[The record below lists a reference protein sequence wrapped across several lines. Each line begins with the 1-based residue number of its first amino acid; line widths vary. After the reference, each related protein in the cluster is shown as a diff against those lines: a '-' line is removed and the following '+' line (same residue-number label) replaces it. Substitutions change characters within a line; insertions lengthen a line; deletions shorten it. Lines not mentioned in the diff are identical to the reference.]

1 MWSKHKQ
8 HSYILFL
15 YSLLVILCSVV
26 SGDDVD
32 VIVVGGGIAGLSA
45 AETLAREGFRF
56 VRKYFQHHCKIFFYI
71 SRVRVL
77 EAKERLGGRMF
88 TQAQGE
94 GVVEFGA
101 NWIHGATSNNS
112 VFSFAMEEGLLDPLI
127 IDGTFKSIILHP
139 CHLIIVRPTI
149 GKLLH
154 QLRQED

>member
-1 MWSKHKQ
+1 M
-8 HSYILFL
+8 L
-15 YSLLVILCSVV
+15 
-26 SGDDVD
+26 
-32 VIVVGGGIAGLSA
+32 
-45 AETLAREGFRF
+45 
-56 VRKYFQHHCKIFFYI
+56 

-77 EAKERLGGRMF
+77 EAKDRLGGRMF

-101 NWIHGATSNNS
+101 NWIHGATNNNS

>member
-1 MWSKHKQ
+1 M
-8 HSYILFL
+8 
-15 YSLLVILCSVV
+15 
-26 SGDDVD
+26 
-32 VIVVGGGIAGLSA
+32 
-45 AETLAREGFRF
+45 
-56 VRKYFQHHCKIFFYI
+56 
-71 SRVRVL
+71 RVL

-101 NWIHGATSNNS
+101 NWIHGATTNNS

-127 IDGTFKSIILHP
+127 IDGIYKSIILHS
-139 CHLIIVRPTI
+139 CHLIIVRPTV